1 MGETMSRKNLFKLG
15 DKPETKDGEPAR
27 VHAPIVQH
35 SPALNKFSSVLQDA
49 AEGSRR
55 AERLQKELDDL
66 NKNGFVQE
74 IDSTLIDPSPIRDR
88 LDDPGSEEN
97 ESLRSSIAES
107 GQRVP
112 ALLRPNPTAP
122 GRYLTVFGHRR
133 VEAVK
138 SLGRPLRA
146 VVTDIGEDDALI
158 AQGQENNE
166 RKNTSFIERCLFA
179 RRLKDRGLKGEQL
192 IAAISG
198 GKANVYKM
206 IEIAEKVPED
216 IIVAIGPA
224 PSIGRPRWLALTE
237 IVPSK
242 LNAFRKKISDPEFL
256 KLPSDERFQAI
267 FNLAS
272 TDSKKPSADDFSPL
286 KDRNGADY
294 ALVRRSPAGDLTLK
308 LPKDDGSARADGRS
322 FGEWFESRLV
332 ALRDDWLEG
341 R

>member
-1 MGETMSRKNLFKLG
+1 MSRKNVFKLG
-15 DKPETKDGEPAR
+15 EKPEAKDGEPAR
-27 VHAPIVQH
+27 AQPPVVQH

-66 NKNGFVQE
+66 NKNGVVQ
-74 IDSTLIDPSPIRDR
+74 DVDTALIDPSPIRDR
-88 LDDPGSEEN
+88 LDDPESAEN
-97 ESLRSSIAES
+97 DSLRSSIAES

-112 ALLRPNPTAP
+112 ALLRPNPSAP
-122 GRYLTVFGHRR
+122 GRYFTVFGHRR
-133 VEAVK
+133 VAAVK
-138 SLGRPLRA
+138 ALNRPLRA
-146 VVTDIGEDDALI
+146 VVTDISEEDALV

-224 PSIGRPRWLALTE
+224 PSIGRPRWLSLAE
-237 IVPSK
+237 IAPSK
-242 LNAFRKKISDPEFL
+242 LNAFRKKISDPEFV

-267 FNLAS
+267 FDLAS
-272 TDSKKPSADDFSPL
+272 KADSKKSSADDFSRL

-322 FGEWFESRLV
+322 FGEWFESRLI